1 MTLPQQKPI
10 TLLYIPGL
18 SMLMTYPVFHHTR
31 IYTLNGSTPAHKT
44 VSFCIEDWQLSSS
57 NQSNYDPSTRLP
69 YSIFSMVFQFGI
81 PFVFISAIYISIYRY
96 LKKHR
101 SVKQWK
107 PITYMQQ
114 KPVRVN
120 QRHDKIQ
127 SIKCKSTNLFGSI
140 SFNANQTQIRKKLW
154 RPRYAKS

>member
-1 MTLPQQKPI
+1 MIKRACKVASDIILLIGCYFSRSAVALQKPI
-10 TLLYIPGL
+10 TLLFIPGL

-31 IYTLNGSTPAHKT
+31 IYTLNGSTPDKQ

-81 PFVFISAIYISIYRY
+81 PFVFISAIYISIYGY

-101 SVKQWK
+101 SVKQ
-107 PITYMQQ
+107 
-114 KPVRVN
+114 
-120 QRHDKIQ
+120 
-127 SIKCKSTNLFGSI
+127 
-140 SFNANQTQIRKKLW
+140 
-154 RPRYAKS
+154 